1 MNNIDEFHQ
10 AAINVA
16 HKHGY
21 KPTEVIIYTRIDRM
35 GTLRERVVS
44 ASVLQFGGEE
54 STSFEKALESFEHKL
69 KEYHAG

>member
-21 KPTEVIIYTRIDRM
+21 KPTEVIIYSVKKAGVRLTHAATAKVSGD
-35 GTLRERVVS
+35 ES
-44 ASVLQFGGEE
+44 ASFE
-54 STSFEKALESFEHKL
+54 SALESFENKL
-69 KEYHAG
+69 KEYHGK